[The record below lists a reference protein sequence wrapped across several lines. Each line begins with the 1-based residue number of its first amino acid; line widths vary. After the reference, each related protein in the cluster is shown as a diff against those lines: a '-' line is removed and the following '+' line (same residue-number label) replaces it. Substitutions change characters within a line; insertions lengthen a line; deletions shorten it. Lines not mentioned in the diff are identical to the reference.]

1 MTQNEVKRH
10 SKRIVQRL
18 QKTLFLEQWNI
29 RLDFS
34 TEETKSH
41 ATIQPDHSYLYA
53 IITVYPK
60 TFEEKTLE
68 DLEQIL
74 IHEFSH
80 LLVSELVGLI
90 ECGFIE
96 IAKDDEQARLKELL
110 DLAEER
116 VVVQV
121 TRAISG
127 RKENL

>member
-1 MTQNEVKRH
+1 MTTLEVHRHAKRL
-10 SKRIVQRL
+10 VPRL
-18 QKTLFLEQWNI
+18 QKKLFLEQWN
-29 RLDFS
+29 LLLQFS

-60 TFEEKTLE
+60 TFAEKTLE
-68 DLEQIL
+68 DLEQVL

-80 LLVSELVGLI
+80 LLVSELVGFI
-90 ECGFIE
+90 ECGIIE
-96 IAKDDEQARLKELL
+96 PLKDEDKVRMRELL

-121 TRAISG
+121 TRAIA
-127 RKENL
+127 RKKENL

>member
-1 MTQNEVKRH
+1 MTIPEVHRHAKRL
-10 SKRIVQRL
+10 VPRL
-18 QKTLFLEQWNI
+18 QKQLFLDQWN
-29 RLDFS
+29 LLLHFS

-60 TFEEKTLE
+60 TFAEKTLE
-68 DLEQIL
+68 DLEQVL

-80 LLVSELVGLI
+80 LLISELVGFI
-90 ECGFIE
+90 ECGIIE
-96 IAKDDEQARLKELL
+96 PLKDEDRVRMRELL

-121 TRAISG
+121 TRAIAG
-127 RKENL
+127 KKENL